1 MKSLQNFYVKDFVFK
16 TLQSIQSDIS
26 DYNNPF
32 APVKFIDKVIEFK
45 YDAIVIAISQN
56 IIYKNEIYDAI
67 DEMLN
72 LLSINND
79 TYETF
84 MEAREEIHNRLDKMI
99 NKFEII
105 NGVTYER

>member
-32 APVKFIDKVIEFK
+32 APVNYIDKVIEFK
-45 YDAIVIAISQN
+45 YDAIVIALSQN
-56 IIYKNEIYDAI
+56 TIYKNELYDAI

-72 LLSINND
+72 LLSISNG
-79 TYETF
+79 TTF
-84 MEAREEIHNRLDKMI
+84 MDTRDEIFNRLDKI
-99 NKFEII
+99 ITKFEII
-105 NGVTYER
+105 NGVTYES